1 MPSYTRTTD
10 TPPRIE
16 KSLAALVVPLLV
28 IVLLLAYRW
37 MLGRTSSETSAYLT
51 LATWLGVS
59 VVFMSRRSIRRGH
72 GLAIAHALSR
82 AVAGSSILVGLAS
95 LTDTLTSAD
104 FPLPA
109 ALFVISF
116 VGYVIFCSLMTMSCL
131 NTTENA
137 QPDAAQLLDIWLPVG
152 FGFVLMRDLRIIGC
166 AIWSPNPARAQDVGD
181 VVYFSNSLQAK
192 PMLLALLTIAMVE
205 LVVGSILLSN
215 AVEWIKMLHA
225 LFGVLFVVY
234 VVGLIRSFAGFPTA
248 LDHSVLKIRMG
259 LFFQADVDVRN
270 LANVQRTFSI
280 RDACAPDHEPSNA
293 AILVA
298 PNILLTLHKP
308 VLARRLFKK
317 DECTRKI
324 ALYVDEPER
333 FMEALRPRADSAT
346 HLLDTSS

>member
-1 MPSYTRTTD
+1 M
-10 TPPRIE
+10 
-16 KSLAALVVPLLV
+16 PLLV

-37 MLGRTSSETSAYLT
+37 VLGSTSFETPTYLA

-59 VVFMSRRSIRRGH
+59 VAFLSRGSIQRRH
-72 GLAIAHALSR
+72 GLAKAHALSR
-82 AVAGSSILVGLAS
+82 AVAGSSVLVGVAS
-95 LTDTLTSAD
+95 TTNTFESAD
-104 FPLPA
+104 FALPA
-109 ALFVISF
+109 ALFVLSF
-116 VGYVIFCSLMTMSCL
+116 VGYIILCSLVTMSRL
-131 NTTENA
+131 KTTGDA

-166 AIWSPNPARAQDVGD
+166 AIWPPNSARARDIGN
-181 VVYFSNSLQAK
+181 VVHFSNSLQAK

-205 LVVGSILLSN
+205 LVLGSILLSN
-215 AVEWIKMLHA
+215 AVEWIKMLHV

-234 VVGLIRSFAGFPTA
+234 TVGLIRSFAGFPTA
-248 LDHSVLKIRMG
+248 LEDSVLKIRMG

-270 LANVQRTFSI
+270 LATVQRTSSI
-280 RDACAPDHEPSNA
+280 RDASAPDDQPSNA

-298 PNILLTLHKP
+298 PNILVTLHEP

-333 FMEALRPRADSAT
+333 FMEALRPRVPPPNFC
-346 HLLDTSS
+346 